1 MKYIAVFFSICA
13 MLGCSGEPSAT
24 VGSCAELFSDVPF
37 TDLEGREAR
46 LPCQGH
52 QVLVV
57 NFWATWCGPCKLE
70 MPHLIEIANEYQR
83 QGVRVIGISL
93 DAAIP
98 TTIKSAVAAFGITY
112 PVLVGG
118 AEKIFS
124 RTGIDGIPAT
134 LIIGADGKVCRTLVG
149 YHTKEEMLAPITEL
163 LKETRENTQL

>member
-1 MKYIAVFFSICA
+1 MKYIAVFFCICA
-13 MLGCSGEPSAT
+13 MLGCSGSPSAT
-24 VGSCAELFSDVPF
+24 VGLCAELFGDVPF

-46 LPCQGH
+46 LPCGDH

-57 NFWATWCGPCKLE
+57 NFWATWCNPCKLE
-70 MPHLIEIANEYQR
+70 VPHLIEIANEYQR

-93 DAAIP
+93 DAAI
-98 TTIKSAVAAFGITY
+98 TNNLKSAVAALKITY

-118 AEKIFS
+118 AEKIFD

-134 LIIGADGKVCRTLVG
+134 LIIAVDGKVYRTLVG

-163 LKETRENTQL
+163 LKKPKENAQL